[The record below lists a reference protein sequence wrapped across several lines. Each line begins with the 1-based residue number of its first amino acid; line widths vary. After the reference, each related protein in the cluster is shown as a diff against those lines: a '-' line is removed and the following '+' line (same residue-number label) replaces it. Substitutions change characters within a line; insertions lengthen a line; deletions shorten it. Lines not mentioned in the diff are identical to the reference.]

1 MHELYPFYIVTVK
14 LRDEARPGS
23 SWTMMFEDDT
33 VVCGNIRKSGLER
46 RGMTITWCK
55 MGCMWVN
62 ERDPGRMVT
71 LQGLETSGGF

>member
-33 VVCGNIRKSGLER
+33 VVCGISRALVEVWSGKE
-46 RGMTITWCK
+46 GHE
-55 MGCMWVN
+55 VN
-62 ERDPGRMVT
+62 LV
-71 LQGLETSGGF
+71 